1 MTSPARKLR
10 VFIDADVLF
19 AAAASGSE
27 HGASLVVLRLA
38 EITLIELY
46 TSAQVITEVERNLSQ
61 KLPAALTL
69 FRLLVEKSL
78 QVLPDP
84 ASEQLVLYEG
94 QADPKD
100 LPILVAALDAE
111 VEWFLTFNTRH
122 FRPATGSIRVGQPGL
137 FVQEIRH
144 LLTALGNET

>member
-1 MTSPARKLR
+1 MTSPTRKLR

-46 TSAQVITEVERNLSQ
+46 TSAQVITEVERNLSK

-84 ASEQLVLYEG
+84 VPAQLEPYRG

-100 LPILVAALDAE
+100 LPILVAALGAE
-111 VEWFLTFNTRH
+111 IEWFLTFNTRH
-122 FRPATGSIRVGQPGL
+122 FRPTAVSMRVVQPGR
-137 FVQEIRH
+137 FVQEVRY
-144 LLTALGNET
+144 LLTALGNES